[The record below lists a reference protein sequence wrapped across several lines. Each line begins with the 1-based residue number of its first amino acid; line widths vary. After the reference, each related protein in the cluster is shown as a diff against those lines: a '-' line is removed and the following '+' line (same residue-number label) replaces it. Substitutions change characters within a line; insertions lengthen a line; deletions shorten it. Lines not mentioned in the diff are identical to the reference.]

1 MFDNI
6 LIEDLAASPPQ
17 VWAQRSEQ
25 AEVIGPLASF
35 AKLTVA
41 DAERARAELQIS
53 RRYLYQLMK
62 ARRERLNGFPA
73 RGHGTGAHFHI
84 EECEERIIA
93 QAIDLAGPAARHRD
107 VVALAISMS
116 EQEGIAPPSEKAVR
130 VRFGKHRPNIDLANR
145 FKLECDYIADLCP
158 LGMAMTDQ
166 HKEDDGWLLAV
177 VESNRCTII
186 KHELYV
192 GKPSRPQ
199 LLASLANAAAAP
211 DFAGRP
217 LGISAAVAAYDLLDL
232 SLYNG
237 AELRRPSRENA
248 IVGGSIIK
256 AVCGSSLGR
265 IRIRTE
271 PSRRSGYR
279 PVTLRLAAAVVGR
292 LISELNS
299 CREIRQRHPTSRGHL
314 PPPQRQEQKAAGA
327 GAQT

>member
-1 MFDNI
+1 MFDDI
-6 LIEDLAASPPQ
+6 LLEDLAASPPQ
-17 VWAQRSEQ
+17 VWAQRNEQ
-25 AEVIGPLASF
+25 AEVIGPLASLS
-35 AKLTVA
+35 KLTVA

-53 RRYLYQLMK
+53 RRYLYQLVK
-62 ARRERLNGFPA
+62 ARRERLNGLPA
-73 RGHGTGAHFHI
+73 RGHGTGAQFHI
-84 EECEERIIA
+84 DECQERIIA
-93 QAIDLAGPAARHRD
+93 QAIDRAGPAARHRD
-107 VVALAISMS
+107 VLALAMSMS
-116 EQEGIAPPSEKAVR
+116 EQVGIAPPSEKAVR
-130 VRFGKHRPNIDLANR
+130 VRFGKHRPNIDLASR

-158 LGMAMTDQ
+158 LGLALADE
-166 HKEDDGWLLAV
+166 KGEADAWLFAA

-186 KHELYV
+186 THDLYI
-192 GKPSRPQ
+192 GKPSRHQ

-217 LGISAAVAAYDLLDL
+217 LSLSAAVEAYNLVDL
-232 SLYNG
+232 SLDNG
-237 AELRRPSRENA
+237 AELRRPSRGKA

-279 PVTLRLAAAVVGR
+279 PVTLRLAATVVGR